1 MVDRTVL
8 DGKEVESQDVE
19 ITAEMLSAGE
29 AVFEHLWS
37 SVSSDCLVAAIYRA
51 MHEVS
56 RLAEAPA

>member
-1 MVDRTVL
+1 MDTHTVVERDRP
-8 DGKEVESQDVE
+8 ESQDVE

-37 SVSSDCLVAAIYRA
+37 SVSSDYLVAAIYRA